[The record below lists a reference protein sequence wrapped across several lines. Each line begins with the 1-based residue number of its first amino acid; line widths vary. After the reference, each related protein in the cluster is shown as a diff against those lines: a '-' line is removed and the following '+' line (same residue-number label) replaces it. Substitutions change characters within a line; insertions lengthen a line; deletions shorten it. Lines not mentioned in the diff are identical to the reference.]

1 VIVNI
6 DNPKFLY
13 KGKIDN
19 LSLQYKNKTVENPYY
34 TVIKLK
40 NSGSSPIK
48 TNDFESNIQIK
59 FNEKVTIFETSI
71 LDRQPK
77 ELDTNISIV
86 NSNILIKPTLFNSDD
101 YITIGILSSLP
112 SERPVVN
119 ARIIGIKSIKESVL
133 NNEEKSSFL
142 GILLL
147 LTSILIMGLYSSI
160 AYDLNQRILSHKK
173 NSTSRLRII
182 KTTILCLSL
191 CFATAICTLG
201 SFELLG
207 INFYSISK
215 YSFLTIIIIIIEA
228 SVVLFIKDRYSSA
241 GWFKKGNTL
250 FKLNRYDEA
259 IRAYDKSIELKP
271 DDDLSWYNKGN
282 ALFNLNRYDEAIRAY
297 DKSIELK
304 PDDDLSWFKKGNTLF
319 KLNRYDEAI
328 RTYKRS
334 LELNADNASALY
346 NIACIYAILENKIDS
361 LSNLEQAIKNSIKYK
376 NDAKTDTD
384 FKIFWNDDDFKR
396 ITN

>member
-1 VIVNI
+1 MNDKTKDIFKDYKFIITLIVTISIPIIIYAINKESRNFTYEIISFNRLLNIPVIVNI

-259 IRAYDKSIELKP
+259 IR
-271 DDDLSWYNKGN
+271 
-282 ALFNLNRYDEAIRAY
+282 
-297 DKSIELK
+297 
-304 PDDDLSWFKKGNTLF
+304 
-319 KLNRYDEAI
+319 
-328 RTYKRS
+328 TYKRS